1 MRVDVDY
8 ARRLHNFRNRKR
20 AKEKDKKAAKKI
32 LDSGKAHKQP
42 GQEADSNA
50 NRGNARAGK
59 RATTD

>member
-50 NRGNARAGK
+50 NRGNA
-59 RATTD
+59 